1 MPSPPKHSQQSTCSG
16 SQPQVLNS
24 TATATSPSCLKKAT
38 LKAPRAPSP
47 LPLVAGLAGLLCC
60 AVFQDADAATV
71 ARQRAGAVVPHG
83 IQVSNDSPTI
93 AVLQTEAVMVE
104 PGDRLESPRN
114 AKRNARVLSHEVT
127 PGDDL
132 MALTIRDALSPAAP
146 LSPGDDL
153 HLRRETT
160 TGNQAPVASNCGPSG
175 TRSRSMDAETLASR
189 QPFIAG
195 RQGTATAT
203 VRPVAPGDIL
213 PKPRSVSVPTSSDTI
228 QPGDS
233 LPLLRRQATSVA
245 GSIEPGDSLR

>member
-71 ARQRAGAVVPHG
+71 ARQQAGAVVPHG
-83 IQVSNDSPTI
+83 IQVSSDSPMI
-93 AVLQTEAVMVE
+93 AVLQTEAIMVE
-104 PGDRLESPRN
+104 PGDRLESP
-114 AKRNARVLSHEVT
+114 RNARVLSHEVT

-132 MALTIRDALSPAAP
+132 MALTVRDALSPAAP

-153 HLRRETT
+153 HLRRETA
-160 TGNQAPVASNCGPSG
+160 TGRQAPVASNCGPSG
-175 TRSRSMDAETLASR
+175 TRSRSVDAETLASQ

-203 VRPVAPGDIL
+203 VRPIAPGDIL
-213 PKPRSVSVPTSSDTI
+213 PISRSVSVPTSSDTI

-245 GSIEPGDSLR
+245 GSIEPGDCLR